1 MPQLKPEYVPRKH
14 LSYSTLLEF
23 VRCPRKYFYR
33 KSGIFP
39 QQEATALM
47 YGVAM
52 HAATDAGVNDGI
64 EKSFQVFSSIW
75 DEALADDKRNAVRAR
90 AQLGHYVH
98 THTGG
103 RSIYNLLPPP
113 EGTVQADEK
122 TSPNEIPF
130 VIDVG
135 LAVPIVG
142 RLDGWCQHRDTGEY
156 WGREFKTT
164 SRISASMFD
173 SLELNPQL
181 LIYALVLK
189 TLAKKTIKGIMFEC
203 MLIDPKKVDNMT
215 HPVTIADHHIPEIAT
230 WLRYWGSLL
239 LACEERAMTE
249 RERLLDKGYGA
260 EEFESHVI
268 SAMSDSFPKNFAGC
282 NAYSLFYMP
291 GSSCEYQNLCR
302 VADWRNML
310 PFYDVRRDPRD
321 EKVEL
326 TIGGASAISVVG

>member
-1 MPQLKPEYVPRKH
+1 MSQLRPQYVPRKH

-23 VRCPRKYFYR
+23 VRCPRKYFYK

-47 YGVAM
+47 YGLAM
-52 HAATDAGVNDGI
+52 HAATDAGVNNGI
-64 EKSFQVFSSIW
+64 DEGFRVFSSIW
-75 DEALADDKRNAVRAR
+75 NELLADDKRNLVRAR

-98 THTGG
+98 THTAG
-103 RSIYNLLPPP
+103 RSIYKLLPPP
-113 EGTVQADEK
+113 EGTVQADDK

-135 LAVPIVG
+135 LSVPIVG
-142 RLDGWCQHRDTGEY
+142 RLDGWCRHRDTGEY

-203 MLIDPKKVDNMT
+203 MLIDAKKVDNMT

-239 LACEERAMTE
+239 LACEERAEIIKLAAHEPEDDTINAIIHEM
-249 RERLLDKGYGA
+249 
-260 EEFESHVI
+260 S
-268 SAMSDSFPKNFAGC
+268 SAFPKNFAGC

-302 VADWRNML
+302 VADWRHML
-310 PFYDVRRDPRD
+310 PFYEVRWDARD

-326 TIGGASAISVVG
+326 TIGGASAIAVTG

>member
-1 MPQLKPEYVPRKH
+1 MPQLIPEYIPRKY
-14 LSYSTLLEF
+14 LSYSTLLTF
-23 VRCPRKYFYR
+23 VRCPRKYFYS

-39 QQEATALM
+39 QQEATALQ
-47 YGVAM
+47 YGIAM
-52 HAATDAGVNDGI
+52 HAATDEGVINGI
-64 EKSFQVFSSIW
+64 EAGYAKFASIW
-75 DEALADDKRNAVRAR
+75 DDGLADDKRNLIRAR

-113 EGTVQADEK
+113 EGTVQVDRD

-135 LAVPIVG
+135 LPVPIMG

-164 SRISASMFD
+164 SRISAAMFD

-189 TLAKKTIKGIMFEC
+189 TLAKKSIKGIMFEA
-203 MLIDPKKVDNMT
+203 MLIDKSKVDNMT
-215 HPVTIADHHIPEIAT
+215 QPVTIAPHQITEIAI
-230 WLRYWGSLL
+230 WLKYWGSLL
-239 LACEERAMTE
+239 LACEALAAQNDSEGLERIF
-249 RERLLDKGYGA
+249 KQ
-260 EEFESHVI
+260 SH
-268 SAMSDSFPKNFAGC
+268 AFPKNFAGC
-282 NAYSLFYMP
+282 NAYSMFYMP
-291 GSSCEYQNLCR
+291 GSACEYQNLCR
-302 VADWRNML
+302 IEDWRHML
-310 PFYDVRRDPRD
+310 AFYDVRKDARD

-326 TIGGASAISVVG
+326 TIGATSATPV